1 MSVIGISTD
10 CVCDLPEEYLSKN
23 KIGII
28 YFYIITNTGRFK
40 DVHEITS
47 ENMLEYLD
55 LKNGEALTVAPDVE
69 EYCEFFRNRLSMCDE
84 VIHICVSRHISQ
96 SYESATQAVEKL
108 QELGKRVHVFDSG
121 HLSTGL
127 GHMVIRAVDLRA
139 QGKAVTGILAELE
152 RMKRYIST
160 TFITVNADY
169 LYLNKRVSKWVRD
182 ICGYLMLHP
191 VLTMKDGRIA
201 LKRVFIGN
209 YEKAALRYVK
219 GEVKKNQRINKK
231 RAFITHV
238 GCSVRFIGAVK
249 AEVEKL
255 CHFEELISTK
265 ASATISGNCGMGTF
279 GILYVYDYEG
289 E

>member
-10 CVCDLPEEYLSKN
+10 CVCDLPQDYLNRN

-28 YFYIITNTGRFK
+28 FFYIITNTGRFK

-47 ENMLEYLD
+47 ENMLEYLES
-55 LKNGEALTVAPDVE
+55 KGGEALTVAPDVD
-69 EYCEFFRNRLSMCDE
+69 EYCKFFENGLKLYDE

-96 SYESATQAVEKL
+96 SYENAIRAVERL
-108 QELGKRVHVFDSG
+108 QEQGKRVNVVDSG

-127 GHMVIRAVDLRA
+127 GHMVMRAVGLKDKGNDA
-139 QGKAVTGILAELE
+139 AHIVSELE
-152 RMKRYIST
+152 RMKQYIST
-160 TFITVNADY
+160 SFITINADY

-182 ICGYLMLHP
+182 ICRYLMLHP
-191 VLTMKDGRIA
+191 VLTMKDGRIT
-201 LKRVFIGN
+201 LKRVFMGN
-209 YEKAALRYVK
+209 YEKAALRYVR
-219 GEVKKNQRINKK
+219 GEVKKNHKINKK